1 MVAAWWG
8 SDSGVPGSR
17 ARARAGAARLT
28 RIPGAVDATDIA
40 ASAPR
45 ARCARGPPLGG
56 AGRPRGRPRRET
68 MGGRLT
74 PSPLLSPF
82 LQAPSS
88 TLPRPSSSPRW
99 VRGVGRRAG
108 GRSTASLPPRATPA
122 FFFPDPLQRASL
134 VAVQGAVPTLD
145 ALVDADVKVG
155 GRGGGGAGEGL
166 AAPRA
171 VATGGGSAPPPR
183 AADPSPS
190 LPRPAAPRPR
200 TRPPATCTASRR
212 PSRSWPTCWRGWRGR
227 GARRAPRP
235 PRCAPP
241 PVTRTPPP

>member
-1 MVAAWWG
+1 VVAAWWG
-8 SDSGVPGSR
+8 SDSGVPGSG

-99 VRGVGRRAG
+99 VRGGGGGGG

-155 GRGGGGAGEGL
+155 GRGGRGAGEGL

-171 VATGGGSAPPPR
+171 VATGGG
-183 AADPSPS
+183 
-190 LPRPAAPRPR
+190 LL
-200 TRPPATCTASRR
+200 RPPARPTRR
-212 PSRSWPTCWRGWRGR
+212 PPSPGR
-227 GARRAPRP
+227 PRHDQELARPQPAPHRDVHRVPGRPAGEAGGGTGREGRHARRAAR
-235 PRCAPP
+235 R
-241 PVTRTPPP
+241 RR